1 MQYSRMKRRP
11 LAISISRV
19 TISRFLKTTSPHNTT
34 CFQLYTTLA
43 GTWVS
48 YVPFNHGSMCWYTWG
63 CAQHEFVHAVSRG
76 RCTTQACTCVLCF
89 DTPTQPRCFGCQA
102 CHAYQICPDMYT
114 VCTWCLCIS
123 SCVHHCVTHTWIT
136 ARVCTVFTVHF
147 YITATLMCM
156 CLFVCPVYV

>member
-1 MQYSRMKRRP
+1 MQCSRMKRRP

-19 TISRFLKTTSPHNTT
+19 AISRLLQTTSPLNTT

-89 DTPTQPRCFGCQA
+89 DTPTQPRCFWVSSLSC
-102 CHAYQICPDMYT
+102 IPDLPRHVHCLHMMLQS
-114 VCTWCLCIS
+114 LCIS
-123 SCVHHCVTHTWIT
+123 SCVHYCVTHTLFT
-136 ARVCTVFTVHF
+136 TRVCTVFTFHF
-147 YITATLMCM
+147 HITLQ
-156 CLFVCPVYV
+156 